1 MSSRIGSWSFVL
13 KRVGYSAIS
22 LFGLSILIF
31 VIARVLPGDP
41 ARLALGPRASQSTV
55 DALRAE
61 MHLNDP
67 IYVQYF
73 YWITGIF
80 TGNWG
85 IALFTQRNVLVDVEQ
100 FLPATVEL
108 IMVAAI
114 IDLAIAVPLGLIA
127 GRYANSAVDNGV
139 RILSYL
145 GIAVPSFVV
154 AILLQLSLGY
164 QAHLFPIIGRLS
176 PGLIPPP
183 TITGLYTIDSVLT
196 GNFATLTNAV
206 WHLILPAFALALGP
220 IAQEA
225 RIMRSAVVENLRRDY
240 TLSEISHGFPDS
252 TISLKYLMKPS
263 LIPTLTI
270 YALDISAQI
279 ANAFLIELIFNWP
292 GFSRYGLN
300 AMLSKDLN
308 AIVAV
313 VLVAGI
319 MFAVANIL
327 VDIVVGYLDPRIR
340 LQVRSGE

>member
-1 MSSRIGSWSFVL
+1 MGSWSFIL
-13 KRVGYSAIS
+13 KRIGYSAVSIV
-22 LFGLSILIF
+22 GLSILIF

-41 ARLALGPRASQSTV
+41 ARLALGPRAPQSAV
-55 DALRAE
+55 DALRAA

-67 IYVQYF
+67 IWTQYF
-73 YWITGIF
+73 YWAQGIF
-80 TGNWG
+80 TGDWG
-85 IALFTQRNVLVDVEQ
+85 ISLFTQRNVLLDVQE

-108 IMVAAI
+108 IAFAAI
-114 IDLAIAVPLGLIA
+114 IDIVIAVPLGLLA
-127 GRYANSAVDNGV
+127 GRYANSVVDNGV

-145 GIAVPSFVV
+145 GIAIPSFVV

-164 QAHLFPIIGRLS
+164 GTHLFPIIGRLS
-176 PGLIPPP
+176 LTATPPP
-183 TITGLYTIDSVLT
+183 TITGLYTVDSLLT
-196 GNFATLTNAV
+196 GNFGDFGDAV
-206 WHLILPAFALALGP
+206 WHLILPATALALGP

-225 RIMRSAVVENLRRDY
+225 RIMRSAVVENLHRDY
-240 TLSEISHGFPDS
+240 TLSEISHGLPEG

-263 LIPTLTI
+263 LIPTTTI

-313 VLVAGI
+313 VLVAGV

-327 VDIVVGYLDPRIR
+327 VDLVVGYLDPRIR
-340 LQVRSGE
+340 LQGRSEA

>member
-1 MSSRIGSWSFVL
+1 MSSRVRSWSFVL

-22 LFGLSILIF
+22 LIGLSVLIF

-41 ARLALGPRASQSTV
+41 ARLALGPRAPQSTV
-55 DALRAE
+55 DALRVE

-85 IALFTQRNVLVDVEQ
+85 VALFTQRNVLLDVEQ
-100 FLPATVEL
+100 FLPSTVEL
-108 IMVAAI
+108 IMAAAI

-139 RILSYL
+139 RVLSYL

-154 AILLQLSLGY
+154 AVLLQLAFGY

-176 PGLIPPP
+176 PWVTPPP
-183 TITGLYTIDSVLT
+183 TITGLYTVDSILT
-196 GNFATLTNAV
+196 GNFAAFTNAV

-240 TLSEISHGFPDS
+240 VLSEISHGLPER
-252 TISLKYLMKPS
+252 TLSLKYLMKPS
-263 LIPTLTI
+263 LIPTVTI

-279 ANAFLIELIFNWP
+279 GNAFLIELIFNWP

-313 VLVAGI
+313 VLIAGI

-327 VDIVVGYLDPRIR
+327 VDVVVGYLDPRIR
-340 LQVRSGE
+340 LQARSEE

>member
-1 MSSRIGSWSFVL
+1 MKISWSSWGFVF
-13 KRVGYSAIS
+13 KRLGYSIIS

-31 VIARVLPGDP
+31 AIARVLPGDP
-41 ARLALGPRASQSTV
+41 ARLALGPQAPQSAV
-55 DALRAE
+55 DALRAA

-67 IYVQYF
+67 IYIQYG
-73 YWITGIF
+73 YWLQGIF

-85 IALFTQRNVLVDVEQ
+85 LSLFTQRNVLLDVQE

-108 IMVAAI
+108 VLTAAI
-114 IDLAIAVPLGLIA
+114 IDILISVPLGVLA
-127 GRYANSAVDNGV
+127 GRRANTAVDNVV
-139 RILSYL
+139 RLISYV

-154 AILLQLSLGY
+154 AIILQLVFGYTLFWFPITGRLSLGVT
-164 QAHLFPIIGRLS
+164 
-176 PGLIPPP
+176 PPP
-183 TITGLYTIDSVLT
+183 TITGLYTIDSLLT
-196 GNFATLTNAV
+196 GNFSTALNAI

-225 RIMRSAVVENLRRDY
+225 RIMRSSVVENLGKDY
-240 TLSEISHGFPDS
+240 TLAEISHGMPERL
-252 TISLKYLMKPS
+252 IMLKYLMKPS

-279 ANAFLIELIFNWP
+279 ANAFLVELIFNWP

-313 VLVAGI
+313 VMVAGV
-319 MFAVANIL
+319 MFVIANIL

-340 LQVRSGE
+340 LQVKSEE